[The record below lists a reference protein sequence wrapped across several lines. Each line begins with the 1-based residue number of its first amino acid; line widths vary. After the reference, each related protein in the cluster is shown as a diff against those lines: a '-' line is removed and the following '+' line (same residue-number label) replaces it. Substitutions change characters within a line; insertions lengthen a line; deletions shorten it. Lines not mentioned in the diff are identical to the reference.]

1 MKLRGSFYKKAPNKK
16 RLNFSAILNKD
27 YFSKNI
33 VKIRL
38 ALNNKRMVP
47 LDYNIRRTK
56 SKIDSGSSLNKK
68 KLKEY
73 ELNASYKDKVDKENI
88 PQELEKI
95 LEENEKKFLVQ
106 NKEYLN
112 LKEKNN
118 KGLGFWHYIQKMEN
132 NKKDILIKKYF
143 DNNEDNNMINL
154 HSDEIE
160 KMSESIFKLNPLL
173 ITKEKV
179 DIFFYYLGK
188 FNKYFFDKNKYEHTK
203 KKVVSFLNNLKDFL
217 DYVAIKSD
225 KNIDSIEKQIKLKN
239 SKFLKELNDKI
250 KAELE
255 NMEKKQS
262 LIDEQEIKVSK
273 NIIRKTRKTLR
284 TISKYKN
291 FFEDPVYFDPNNS
304 NKEKKN
310 NEIKSRNKL
319 MNKNNLN
326 TSAPN
331 FMRNNKTYRLNKTEK
346 MSTTSTWF
354 LNEKINEKNNKIIPK
369 IENSKIKDNLNF
381 KNKHNLTSERKISLD
396 NPNEQMILKTK
407 FIKSNTISR
416 NKNIEKEEI
425 KKSTELNSASSS
437 FYNNNLELN
446 RTRKNFYRKNY
457 QIEKININ
465 ALKPPSEEY
474 KDLMVSP
481 EIEENINDDKSEP
494 VPIKKINKTLMKKKT
509 FNNIRSDHMF
519 KFRNQDNS
527 DLNIRTK
534 EKKEKTLGAFY
545 NPITKKLRKRT
556 DSDNNEKYKI
566 KKNFQINTLYEN
578 IKFKP
583 KLNYYELNDINS
595 YFMQKEKKI
604 KANYKLMDIISK
616 AKHSLLKYD
625 IEQKTKKVSQ
635 SNLTME
641 QTSKLKDLK
650 EINNHIEFLDVHY
663 ISSFIDFKSKT
674 LCDDNLIKA

>member
-56 SKIDSGSSLNKK
+56 SKIDSGAALNKK

-73 ELNASYKDKVDKENI
+73 ELNASYKDKIDKENI

-474 KDLMVSP
+474 KDLIVSP

-595 YFMQKEKKI
+595 Y
-604 KANYKLMDIISK
+604 
-616 AKHSLLKYD
+616 
-625 IEQKTKKVSQ
+625 
-635 SNLTME
+635 
-641 QTSKLKDLK
+641 
-650 EINNHIEFLDVHY
+650 
-663 ISSFIDFKSKT
+663 
-674 LCDDNLIKA
+674 